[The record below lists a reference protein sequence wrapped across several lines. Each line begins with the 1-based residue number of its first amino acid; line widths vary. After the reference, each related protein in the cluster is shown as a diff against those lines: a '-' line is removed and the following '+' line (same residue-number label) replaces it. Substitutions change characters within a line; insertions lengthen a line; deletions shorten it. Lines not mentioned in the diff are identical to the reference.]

1 METDQRL
8 SVLLVEDSAGD
19 ARLIQELLRD
29 HSTLRLVWVETLA
42 AGLARLAQSA
52 VDLVLLD
59 LALPDS
65 QGLDTVTRVVR
76 DHPALPVIVL
86 TGREDDGVALAA
98 LTAGA
103 EDYLVKGAIEP
114 GMLVRSIQY
123 AYERKRA
130 EVALRE
136 ANEFTNQILLN
147 IQEGI
152 VVYDRELRHRVWNP
166 FMEALS
172 GVPAAHV
179 VGRHVLEISPL
190 LGQAIVVAALRRA
203 LDGEVVTIPEIP
215 YRRPDSTREGW
226 TLATFGP
233 LRDAQGAIIGAI
245 GNVQDI
251 TLRKEA
257 EEVLRSLST
266 MDELTGLY
274 NRRGFLTL
282 AAQYLE
288 MADRNRKAVL
298 LVFTDLDGLKAI
310 NDSQGHRAG
319 DQALRDVATV
329 LKQTFRASDVL
340 ARLGGDEFAILA
352 METPMTKTEEVLARL
367 DRSLQ
372 AHNASAT
379 FPLSLSLGIAC
390 YDWEHRCS
398 LEELLARAD
407 AAMYEQKREKKR
419 Q

>member
-1 METDQRL
+1 
-8 SVLLVEDSAGD
+8 
-19 ARLIQELLRD
+19 
-29 HSTLRLVWVETLA
+29 
-42 AGLARLAQSA
+42 
-52 VDLVLLD
+52 
-59 LALPDS
+59 
-65 QGLDTVTRVVR
+65 
-76 DHPALPVIVL
+76 
-86 TGREDDGVALAA
+86 
-98 LTAGA
+98 
-103 EDYLVKGAIEP
+103 
-114 GMLVRSIQY
+114 
-123 AYERKRA
+123 
-130 EVALRE
+130 
-136 ANEFTNQILLN
+136 
-147 IQEGI
+147 
-152 VVYDRELRHRVWNP
+152 
-166 FMEALS
+166 MEALS
-172 GVPAAHV
+172 GVSAAQV
-179 VGRHVLEISPL
+179 VGRHVLEVSPL
-190 LGQAIVVAALRRA
+190 LGHASLLPPLRGA

-215 YRRPDSTREGW
+215 YRRPEDSTREGW
-226 TLATFGP
+226 ILATFGP

-245 GNVQDI
+245 GNVRDI

-257 EEVLRSLST
+257 EDVLRSLST

-298 LVFTDLDGLKAI
+298 LVFADLDGLKAI
-310 NDSQGHRAG
+310 NDSRGHSAG
-319 DQALRDVATV
+319 DQALRNVATV

-352 METPMTKTEEVLARL
+352 METPMTRTEEVLTRL

-372 AHNASAT
+372 AHNASAA

-407 AAMYEQKREKKR
+407 AAMYERKREKKK